1 MNKFA
6 KWATFDPEPV
16 AIDVCKA
23 LQKHYVPLCFIDEV
37 FEHAK
42 GLVEE
47 STLISENSS
56 ALPNDTPS
64 TKKTLT

>member
-1 MNKFA
+1 MRTFA
-6 KWATFDPEPV
+6 KWAAFDPEPV

-37 FEHAK
+37 FEQAK

-47 STLISENSS
+47 STLISDDSS
-56 ALPNDTPS
+56 TLPNDTPS
-64 TKKTLT
+64 TKKL